1 MTGHAG
7 PNSGPFLFSS
17 FAAKDCLPVDGPSES
32 TFWQRTNHLG
42 KRSCIRLKPKE
53 SFGTAPFLRRAGC
66 LLADVLEL
74 SPLPLTAACLSY
86 STVLFDARTDSGSRR
101 GWAFVFPTLPAVS
114 GAGPV
119 ENHIIH
125 RGKRTHYQ
133 CHCHGRGDGVAGRR
147 QTGRTPPSENQ

>member
-1 MTGHAG
+1 MPGRIRAHSCYPLLPEKTAC
-7 PNSGPFLFSS
+7 PSTDLPSPPFGSAPTTLASVHVVAS
-17 FAAKDCLPVDGPSES
+17 NQRNLSVRRPFAPCRLPTCRCVG
-32 TFWQRTNHLG
+32 
-42 KRSCIRLKPKE
+42 IV
-53 SFGTAPFLRRAGC
+53 AA
-66 LLADVLEL
+66 
-74 SPLPLTAACLSY
+74 PLTAACLSY

-101 GWAFVFPTLPAVS
+101 GRAFVFPTLPTVS